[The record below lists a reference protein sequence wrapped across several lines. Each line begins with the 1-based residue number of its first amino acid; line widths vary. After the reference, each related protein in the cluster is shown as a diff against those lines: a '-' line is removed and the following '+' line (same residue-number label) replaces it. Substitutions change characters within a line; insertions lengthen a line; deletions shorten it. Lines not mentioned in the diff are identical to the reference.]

1 MGAGWTYRS
10 TAAKGFFFASADQ
23 VYRYTFWHHNSV
35 LSTPNR
41 KMDFLLEM
49 RMVFL
54 RIIECGMTGCII
66 VLMVLF
72 ASVVVAVGIERRSKV
87 NAFYDNSLGAT
98 KFKQQF
104 NFATNGIGNW
114 GKDQPNA
121 GT

>member
-1 MGAGWTYRS
+1 MGAGWTYSS

-23 VYRYTFWHHNSV
+23 VYRYTFWHHHSV

-72 ASVVVAVGIERRSKV
+72 ASLLLLEWREEVK
-87 NAFYDNSLGAT
+87 
-98 KFKQQF
+98 
-104 NFATNGIGNW
+104 
-114 GKDQPNA
+114 
-121 GT
+121 